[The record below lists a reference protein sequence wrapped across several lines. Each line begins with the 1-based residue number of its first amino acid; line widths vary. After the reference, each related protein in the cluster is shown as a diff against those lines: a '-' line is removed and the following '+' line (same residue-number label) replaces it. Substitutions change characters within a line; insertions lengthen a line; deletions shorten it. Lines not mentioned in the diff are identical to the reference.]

1 MKIGCVVMAS
11 GVSARFGGDK
21 LLAPL
26 WGKPLLAH
34 LLDNLPETL
43 ARVVVVTRR
52 EAVAS
57 LAYERGLEVLLHD
70 FPQVS
75 DTIRLGLSSLGGVK
89 GCMFCTGDQ
98 PGLTKASLQGLL
110 DAFTVQPERI
120 VRLCYGEEAG
130 SPVIFP
136 RSLFPELLALT
147 PEQAGSAVIRRHRE
161 LLACVQA
168 SSPLELMDVD
178 TREQL
183 AFWEKRGPG

>member
-110 DAFTVQPERI
+110 DAFTAQPERI